1 LLTRLFKGQTLRK
14 QWTIFFFLF
23 LSCVSH
29 AVLDAMATGGL
40 GVAFFA
46 PFDNSRYF
54 FPFRPIQV
62 SPISVKTFFEGKGLN
77 VLKSE
82 VIWIGVPCLILVG
95 VSWLGKI
102 ILDTKHA
109 SSCFR

>member
-29 AVLDAMATGGL
+29 AVLDAMMTGGL
-40 GVAFFA
+40 GVAFFV
-46 PFDNSRYF
+46 PFDNKRYF

-62 SPISVKTFFEGKGLN
+62 SPISVKAFFEGNGLN

-82 VIWIGVPCLILVG
+82 AIWIGIPCLILVG
-95 VSWLGKI
+95 CSWLGRLF
-102 ILDTKHA
+102 LDTKHA
-109 SSCFR
+109 P